1 MCGTLIY
8 TTVLKLLFNSCARQ
22 GKDYQVPYDR
32 WTVIDTF
39 SAFVNL
45 IGYPIIA
52 SMAPESMIDK
62 SSKDMIDALMLF
74 MIFM

>member
-1 MCGTLIY
+1 M
-8 TTVLKLLFNSCARQ
+8 
-22 GKDYQVPYDR
+22 
-32 WTVIDTF
+32 IDTF